1 MSMSQNLGQA
11 PDVKTK
17 ERFCIGLLLGVVVLA
32 YGNTLWNGFTQ
43 DDLQLYIVR
52 NAQVTEP
59 SLRALFTPHMVT
71 NVFRPVTFGTFALDW
86 KVGGGRPFGFHVVNL
101 VLHAAVT
108 LLFYVLLLALLQSS
122 VHANEVAFAAALLFA
137 VHPIHTEA
145 VTSIVGRAELL
156 AAGFLLAA
164 WILHVK
170 DRAIPALI
178 CFVLALLSK
187 ESAIIFLLLTLIGDY
202 ARSRWKP
209 KLRYLVIAGV
219 SLLYLCVLWKVQG
232 GRFGPV
238 GIRPWDNPL
247 ASLPAGPRILNA
259 LRVAWKYV
267 ALQTYPATL
276 SCDYSFNEILL
287 YGDWRHTLPAAFGAV
302 AVFSGWLWAVW
313 KRQRALALA
322 GGVYLA
328 GFAVTANILV
338 VIGTNMGERLAYLPS
353 AGFCLLIA
361 LGWGWL
367 RERQQ
372 VLALGVL
379 AVLVAVLGA
388 RTVARNRDWKDNLTL
403 YSAAVRAVP
412 GSAKMHQAL
421 GVEYMQAG
429 KLDLAS
435 KELQAALQINPA
447 YAEAR
452 EAYGLL
458 EAWKGN
464 YQTAGEM
471 LESAFYMVG
480 RNHPNYDEMA
490 VNLAAVYMETNHM
503 DGALDLLNHEIADS
517 PRFARAWAIRGM
529 VHYKRGEVSAAIAD
543 GETALRL
550 DPASRPARELMH
562 LLNPT
567 AQPISGQ

>member
-1 MSMSQNLGQA
+1 MSQTLWQT
-11 PDVKTK
+11 PDVTRK
-17 ERFCIGLLLGVVVLA
+17 ERFCIVLLLGAVVFA
-32 YGNTLWNGFTQ
+32 YGNALWNGFAQ
-43 DDLQLYIVR
+43 DDLQLYIVH

-59 SLRALFTPHMVT
+59 SLRALFTPQMAAK
-71 NVFRPVTFGTFALDW
+71 VFRPVTIGTFALDW
-86 KVGGGRPFGFHVVNL
+86 KAGGGRPFAFHVVNL
-101 VLHAAVT
+101 LLHAAVT

-122 VHANEVAFAAALLFA
+122 VHANEVACAAALLFA

-164 WILHVK
+164 WILHLK

-187 ESAIIFLLLTLIGDY
+187 ESAVVFLPLTLIGDY

-209 KLRYLVIAGV
+209 KLRYMGIAGV
-219 SLLYLCVLWKVQG
+219 SLLYLCVLWKVRG
-232 GRFGPV
+232 GLASA
-238 GIRPWDNPL
+238 GIRLLDNPL

-267 ALQTYPATL
+267 GLQIYPATL
-276 SCDYSFNEILL
+276 SCDYSFNEIPL
-287 YGDWRHTLPAAFGAV
+287 YRDWHHTLPAAIGAV

-313 KRQRALALA
+313 RRQHALALA

-328 GFAVTANILV
+328 GFAVTANIV
-338 VIGTNMGERLAYLPS
+338 MPIGTIMGERLAYLPS

-429 KLDLAS
+429 QLDLAS

-458 EAWKGN
+458 EDWKGN

-480 RNHPNYDEMA
+480 RNHPNYDDMA
-490 VNLAAVYMETNHM
+490 VNLAVVYMETNHM
-503 DGALDLLNHEIADS
+503 DGALDILNHEIADS

-529 VHYKRGEVSAAIAD
+529 VHHKRGEVSAARAD

-562 LLNPT
+562 LLNPP
-567 AQPISGQ
+567 AQPISAQ